1 MEKTV
6 KVVLFKDSVGAYA
19 LSTIPAIPI
28 TLAEEAQL
36 DDDSVEEMTVRWVF
50 EEHADNP
57 DKPNAKQ
64 MTIKFRNGSPFMN
77 DSTGVYSEPIGTD
90 GAEVVTTAVRNGS
103 AGQSFRFYKYDVEVL
118 VKGKD
123 KDEQGDWIDE
133 KVILD
138 PHLRIKR
145 GTVRA
150 KDLVD

>member
-6 KVVLFKDSVGAYA
+6 KVVLFKDSVGAFA

-28 TLAEEAQL
+28 TLAEEAQM
-36 DDDSVEEMTVRWVF
+36 DDDSIEEMTVRWVF
-50 EEHADNP
+50 EEHAENT

-77 DSTGVYSEPIGTD
+77 DSTGVYSEPVGPD
-90 GAEVVTTAVRNGS
+90 GAEVVTTAVRNGA
-103 AGQSFRFYKYDVEVL
+103 AGQSFRFYKYDIELL

-123 KDEQGDWIDE
+123 RTEEGELIDE

-138 PHLRIKR
+138 PHVRIKR
-145 GTVRA
+145 GTVRV